1 MTVAAPPQPLR
12 AGAVVALAGRR
23 PDAADATQPR
33 FPIHNAPRVLHEL
46 RVLLHPGVRALV
58 CSAACGAD
66 LLALKAAGEA
76 GIERHVVLPFG
87 RATFRAT
94 SVVDRP
100 GDWGDLYD
108 RILDEVPGNGS
119 IKPGDDDPEDPD
131 AYFRANERIV
141 RRALELAESADEPH
155 PLAAVLAWEG
165 APRGDDDATDDF
177 RRRAEA
183 HGFSIHAVHT
193 L

>member
-1 MTVAAPPQPLR
+1 VTAAAPPQPLS

-23 PDAADATQPR
+23 PDAADATQLR
-33 FPIHNAPRVLHEL
+33 FPIQNAPRVLKEL

-66 LLALKAAGEA
+66 LLALEAAGEA

-87 RATFRAT
+87 RAEFRAT

-100 GDWGDLYD
+100 GDWGPLYD
-108 RILDEVPGNGS
+108 RILDELQGHGS
-119 IKPGDDDPEDPD
+119 LELGTDDPEDPGT
-131 AYFRANERIV
+131 YFRANERIV
-141 RRALELAESADEPH
+141 RRALELAEDPDG
-155 PLAAVLAWEG
+155 PRPRAAVVAWEG
-165 APRGDDDATDDF
+165 APRGDDDATEDF

-183 HGFSIHAVHT
+183 YGFTIHPVHT